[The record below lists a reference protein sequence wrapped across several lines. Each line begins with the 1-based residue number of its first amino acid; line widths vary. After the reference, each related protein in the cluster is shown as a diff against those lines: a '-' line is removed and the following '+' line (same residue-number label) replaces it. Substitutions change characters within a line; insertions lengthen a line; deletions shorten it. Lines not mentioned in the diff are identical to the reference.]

1 MSGGLRM
8 SLFQTVWLYCL
19 NQPALVINGLALFY
33 ALSGSWLVFAAQW
46 QSGQGK
52 SQITA
57 GGIGSLDTDDAVPGC
72 HVYRMF
78 SRIGLGCLA
87 LAVLLSLL
95 STLV

>member
-1 MSGGLRM
+1 M

-46 QSGQGK
+46 QSGQG
-52 SQITA
+52 
-57 GGIGSLDTDDAVPGC
+57 IGSLDTDDAVPGC

>member
-1 MSGGLRM
+1 M

-19 NQPALVINGLALFY
+19 NQPALVVNGLALFY

-46 QSGQGK
+46 QSGQGR

-57 GGIGSLDTDDAVPGC
+57 GGMGSLDTQDAVPGC